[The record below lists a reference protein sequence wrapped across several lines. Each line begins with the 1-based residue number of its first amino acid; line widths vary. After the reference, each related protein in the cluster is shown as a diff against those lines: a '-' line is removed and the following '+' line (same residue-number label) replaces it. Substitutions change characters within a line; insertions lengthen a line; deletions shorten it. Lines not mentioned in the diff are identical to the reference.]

1 MMTEILM
8 DREGWIEHYQ
18 RLLDCTDKAPT
29 IRRSLESLNRKAHRH
44 FDRDYEHC
52 TASKEMNSKVVDLRV
67 SYHFIWAPKWAPTKP
82 SKKKKCKDT
91 GNRAQLLTC
100 HVFFDNGESLSDVE
114 AIGGLGDVAPKYL
127 RQRIKEAHERRLQ
140 SERKYIGGNRDLEM

>member
-8 DREGWIEHYQ
+8 DRQGWIEHYQ
-18 RLLDCTDKAPT
+18 RLLDCTHGSPK
-29 IRRSLESLNRKAHRH
+29 IRTALEALNAKAHRH

-52 TASKEMNSKVVDLRV
+52 TASKEMDSKVVELRV
-67 SYHFIWAPKWAPTKP
+67 SYHFIWGPKWAPG
-82 SKKKKCKDT
+82 KKEKARDVN
-91 GNRAQLLTC
+91 NRLQVLTC

-127 RQRIKEAHERRLQ
+127 KQRIKEAHERRLQ

>member
-8 DREGWIEHYQ
+8 DREGWIKHYQ

-29 IRRSLESLNRKAHRH
+29 IRKSLESLNRKAHRH
-44 FDRDYEHC
+44 FDRD
-52 TASKEMNSKVVDLRV
+52 
-67 SYHFIWAPKWAPTKP
+67 IWAPKWAPTKP

-100 HVFFDNGESLSDVE
+100 HVIFDNGESLSDIE

-127 RQRIKEAHERRLQ
+127 KQRIKEAHERRLQ

>member
-8 DREGWIEHYQ
+8 DRKGWIEHYQ
-18 RLLDCTDKAPT
+18 RLLDCTDGSPI
-29 IRRSLESLNRKAHRH
+29 IRRSLEALNTKAHNH

-52 TASKEMNSKVVDLRV
+52 TASKEMNSKVVDLCV
-67 SYHFIWAPKWAPTKP
+67 SYHFIWGPKWGD
-82 SKKKKCKDT
+82 KKK
-91 GNRAQLLTC
+91 NRTHDASNRTQCLTC
-100 HVFFDNGESLSDVE
+100 HVIFDNEESLSDVE

-127 RQRIKEAHERRLQ
+127 KQRIKEAHERRIR